1 MASRTPFTTAD
12 LASFEAAYDTSR
24 EDLALQ
30 TRGAFLR
37 AFPRSRLRD
46 LTVDTYVIGLHSPT
60 FCDFVEV
67 KTRSWAIIQGATAF
81 KFGIYF
87 GRTKSDSQQTY
98 RFTAKFGKN
107 KEVAFA
113 AIKDAVLDLVQEG
126 SRRDPNF
133 SAIDGN
139 PLSQMFKA
147 KILSLYFPDRF
158 LNVCSSEHLELLG
171 SELGLPD
178 GLRLSEYQHRLLE
191 YKVGNSTIRAWTN
204 PKFMS
209 FLYHVYIPKGRKVPS
224 PVVKPRSKAHR
235 KVNFEDMR
243 DQWQAI
249 GRKAEEFA
257 LAWEK
262 QRLVGADLAELID
275 AIDDRRDRPSF
286 GYDFFSHSAARQPRY
301 IEVKSVARL
310 KEGHRFFL
318 SDNEYDVSH
327 SQEHRDSYYFYLV
340 SFDSTGEPEDLL
352 PVLASELYE
361 DADLEPSAYAVRFD
375 FGHAS
380 KKS

>member
-1 MASRTPFTTAD
+1 MASRTLFTTAD

-87 GRTKSDSQQTY
+87 WRTKSDSQQTY
-98 RFTAKFGKN
+98 RFTAKFGKS

-113 AIKDAVLDLVQEG
+113 AIKDAVLELVQEG
-126 SRRDPNF
+126 SRRDPDF

-178 GLRLSEYQHRLLE
+178 
-191 YKVGNSTIRAWTN
+191 
-204 PKFMS
+204 
-209 FLYHVYIPKGRKVPS
+209 
-224 PVVKPRSKAHR
+224 RSAPER
-235 KVNFEDMR
+235 
-243 DQWQAI
+243 I
-249 GRKAEEFA
+249 
-257 LAWEK
+257 
-262 QRLVGADLAELID
+262 
-275 AIDDRRDRPSF
+275 
-286 GYDFFSHSAARQPRY
+286 SA
-301 IEVKSVARL
+301 
-310 KEGHRFFL
+310 
-318 SDNEYDVSH
+318 
-327 SQEHRDSYYFYLV
+327 
-340 SFDSTGEPEDLL
+340 
-352 PVLASELYE
+352 
-361 DADLEPSAYAVRFD
+361 SAT
-375 FGHAS
+375 
-380 KKS
+380 